1 MKIEDSNSI
10 NNKIKI
16 TTVASNETLIMMIMM
31 INATILNLV
40 LSFLKPSLTKRERY
54 VSSTTFRDAFYLN
67 LLRLLRVCYDLII
80 KWFTCFLNW
89 KFNII
94 TSKKP
99 LLRQSL
105 LIIFHLADTQDNSQD
120 TKLLP
125 WFFSQ

>member
-1 MKIEDSNSI
+1 MKIEESNSI

-54 VSSTTFRDAFYLN
+54 VSFTTFRDAFYLN

-80 KWFTCFLNW
+80 K
-89 KFNII
+89 
-94 TSKKP
+94 
-99 LLRQSL
+99 
-105 LIIFHLADTQDNSQD
+105 
-120 TKLLP
+120 
-125 WFFSQ
+125 

>member
-54 VSSTTFRDAFYLN
+54 VSFTTFRDAFYLN

-80 KWFTCFLNW
+80 K
-89 KFNII
+89 
-94 TSKKP
+94 
-99 LLRQSL
+99 
-105 LIIFHLADTQDNSQD
+105 
-120 TKLLP
+120 
-125 WFFSQ
+125 

>member
-40 LSFLKPSLTKRERY
+40 LSFLKLSLTKRERY
-54 VSSTTFRDAFYLN
+54 VSFTTFRDAFYLN

-80 KWFTCFLNW
+80 K
-89 KFNII
+89 
-94 TSKKP
+94 
-99 LLRQSL
+99 
-105 LIIFHLADTQDNSQD
+105 
-120 TKLLP
+120 
-125 WFFSQ
+125 

>member
-16 TTVASNETLIMMIMM
+16 TTVASNETLIIMIMM

-54 VSSTTFRDAFYLN
+54 VSFTTFRDAFYLN

-80 KWFTCFLNW
+80 K
-89 KFNII
+89 
-94 TSKKP
+94 
-99 LLRQSL
+99 
-105 LIIFHLADTQDNSQD
+105 
-120 TKLLP
+120 
-125 WFFSQ
+125 